1 MFRIVNKIELADK
14 IKLFEIEHQLLAN
27 KAKPGQFVIVRLH
40 ENGERIPLTI
50 ADFDK
55 NKGTVTLVVQ
65 EVGKTTTDMGNLS
78 IGDNILDCLGPL
90 GQPSEIANF
99 GTVLA
104 IAGGLGVAPLYPI
117 IRELKNAGNKI
128 ITVVGAR
135 TASLLFWLDKIG
147 SVSDQLYIATDD
159 GSIGEK
165 GLVTDIQKRIIES
178 EKINKI
184 YAIGPAI
191 MMKFVVET
199 SRPKNISTIVSLN
212 SIMIDGTGMCGG
224 CRVKVGQETK
234 FACVDGPE
242 FEGLEVDFTNLLDR
256 QKFYLEQE
264 KLSKDHVCKIG
275 LKEC

>member
-14 IKLFEIEHQLLAN
+14 IKLFEIEHQLLAA

-55 NKGTVTLVVQ
+55 NQGTVTLVVQ
-65 EVGKTTTDMGNLS
+65 EVGKTTADMGNLG

-147 SVSDQLYIATDD
+147 SVSDQVYIATDD

-178 EKINKI
+178 EQINKV

-224 CRVKVGQETK
+224 CRVKIGQETK